1 MRVQALQE
9 VDEGQIIKMSTEMNE
24 CPAGGWVGVNH
35 SFIAEPS
42 GKIVQSVS
50 TLQCPSK
57 SVGMQGVTIVH
68 GWSMSTSAR
77 SMVGSDKLP

>member
-24 CPAGGWVGVNH
+24 GPAGGWVGV

-42 GKIVQSVS
+42 GKIVPSVS

-57 SVGMQGVTIVH
+57 SAGMQGVAIVN

-77 SMVGSDKLP
+77 STAGSDKRP